1 MKCVVST
8 IIIVCMLI
16 CAGCMAAAQTGNFS
30 AGINDEPVVV
40 PGSND
45 ATIQASVQ
53 LSTPIPFAE
62 QTPVLA
68 TTAPEPVQQTPE
80 ETPGQAPELTSQP
93 ISETIPSATPTPTP
107 KPTKTPKPTPTY

>member
-1 MKCVVST
+1 
-8 IIIVCMLI
+8 
-16 CAGCMAAAQTGNFS
+16 MAAAQTGNFS

-62 QTPVLA
+62 QTRFSNDKRQSPFSKGRNRL
-68 TTAPEPVQQTPE
+68 
-80 ETPGQAPELTSQP
+80 PGKRLS
-93 ISETIPSATPTPTP
+93 
-107 KPTKTPKPTPTY
+107 